1 MPQDRRVTHGSTA
14 PSDRRFDRRTVLRG
28 AALGAAAPLVPATAV
43 AAAAATGGT
52 VVTASTASAGGS
64 GRGRGAAAGSVS
76 FRWLGTA
83 GWRVDVGDR
92 TVLFDPYLTRFPTG
106 LFAGAF
112 DPRTPLRSRPEAVD
126 PHIGSPELVLVSHSH
141 WDHLADVPHIART
154 TGARVVGTET
164 TYHLLVALGV
174 DAGQISVVKGG
185 EVLDFGGIVVEV
197 VPSLHSRNKKCAY
210 FAPGTLNAPPATA
223 PSTISDLPEGDTLAF
238 QVTAGADGPSAFLM
252 GASDFSE
259 RAVQGLRPDL
269 AMVAVPAATAT
280 HRYVPR
286 LLRALDHPAVT
297 VPVHWD
303 NFEVPLDG
311 SPERDPAMDLDGF
324 VTQVAQ
330 VSPTTRI
337 VVPDYRTVYDADMRS
352 TGSGSGRGGGLFR

>member
-1 MPQDRRVTHGSTA
+1 MPSGLRLNRRS
-14 PSDRRFDRRTVLRG
+14 VLRG
-28 AALGAAAPLVPATAV
+28 AALGAASPLIPATATAT
-43 AAAAATGGT
+43 AA
-52 VVTASTASAGGS
+52 TASAGD
-64 GRGRGAAAGSVS
+64 RGRGSGPDAGSAT

-83 GWRVDVGDR
+83 GWRIDVGDR
-92 TVLFDPYLTRFPTG
+92 TVLFDPYLTRFTTG
-106 LFAGAF
+106 LYEGAF
-112 DPRTPLRSRPEAVD
+112 NPRTALQTRQEVVNA
-126 PHIGSPELVLVSHSH
+126 HIGRPDLVLVSHSH

-174 DAGQISVVKGG
+174 DAAQISVVKGG
-185 EVLDFGGIVVEV
+185 EVLDFDGIIVEV

-210 FAPGTLNAPPATA
+210 FAPGTLNSPPPTV

-238 QVTAGADGPSAFLM
+238 QVTAGGSGPSAFLM

-269 AMVAVPAATAT
+269 AMIAVPSSSAT

-286 LLRALDHPAVT
+286 LLRALGRPRVA

-303 NFEVPLDG
+303 NFETPLSG
-311 SPERDPAMDLDGF
+311 TPERDPAMDLDAF
-324 VTQVAQ
+324 VAQ
-330 VSPTTRI
+330 VEKESPATRV
-337 VVPDYRTVYDADMRS
+337 VVPDYRTVYDATMRPKS
-352 TGSGSGRGGGLFR
+352 A